1 MTDIAIRLEDKGPKG
16 RYIAAVAGREGE
28 AYIAFTHRDSG
39 REEGV
44 ISADHTIAPDSL
56 KGSGAAFALVEYLVA
71 DARARGFKII
81 PICPYVRA
89 QYRKHP
95 EWIDAFTVG
104 PEWEPEAASPTP

>member
-1 MTDIAIRLEDKGPKG
+1 MTDVAIRLNDGGRKG
-16 RYIAAVAGREGE
+16 RYIATVEGREGE
-28 AYIAFTHRDSG
+28 AYIAFTH

-56 KGSGAAFALVEYLVA
+56 KGTGAAFALVEYLVA

-95 EWIDAFTVG
+95 DWVDAFAVP
-104 PEWEPEAASPTP
+104 PEWEPKAEPSA